1 MTNQEAI
8 EMLTAKAEC
17 IRREASGIDVDC
29 NHRNCDECDLCYKQ
43 GTMGDQMEAL
53 GVAVSALQAQDL
65 QPTCNQLATD
75 CISRQA
81 AIDRINKQREHLQP
95 DVYPQDEIGDAAY
108 RICAELIE
116 RLSSAQPEDCDTCKH
131 GYFGDDQCE
140 RCRVR
145 YPSHYERRTDEV

>member
-53 GVAVSALQAQDL
+53 GVAISALQAQDL
-65 QPTCNQLATD
+65 QPTCNNLATD
-75 CISRQA
+75 AISR
-81 AIDRINKQREHLQP
+81 KE
-95 DVYPQDEIGDAAY
+95 
-108 RICAELIE
+108 
-116 RLSSAQPEDCDTCKH
+116 
-131 GYFGDDQCE
+131 
-140 RCRVR
+140 
-145 YPSHYERRTDEV
+145 